1 MEDNPMVTQEEGKTE
16 KAGEKA
22 EVIEELGEEKRFE
35 FEFGKDAMLVAGAIL
50 LASLIIA
57 GSIVATSQKFTAEA
71 PVAKDTAQTAPTVPG
86 KEDTNATTSLDD
98 DAVLG
103 DKKKAPVAIVEFSD
117 YECPFC
123 KKFHQDTFDK
133 LVKEYADTGKAVIS
147 FRDFP
152 LSFHDPNATL
162 EAATAECVRREKG
175 DKAYFSFGKAV
186 YEGTQANGKGLGEGK
201 LDELIRKAGA
211 NPASVNACAGSEAI
225 KQEIAKD
232 IADGGKAGISGT
244 PSFIIGKLDA
254 DGTVTGERIVG
265 AVPMSN
271 FKETVEKYMK

>member
-1 MEDNPMVTQEEGKTE
+1 MEENTAVPQE
-16 KAGEKA
+16 GEKVEKVEKWEGG
-22 EVIEELGEEKRFE
+22 EVK
-35 FEFGKDAMLVAGAIL
+35 FEFGKDALLVAGSIL

-57 GSIVATSQKFTAEA
+57 GSIVATSQKFAAKA
-71 PVAKDTAQTAPTVPG
+71 PVAKDTAETVPSAPE
-86 KEDTNATTSLDD
+86 KEDANATTSLDND
-98 DAVLG
+98 PVLG
-103 DKKKAPVAIVEFSD
+103 DKKKAKVAIVEFSD

-123 KKFHQDTFDK
+123 KKFHTDTFDK

-152 LSFHDPNATL
+152 LSFHDPMATT
-162 EAATAECVRREKG
+162 EAAVAECVRKEKG

-211 NPASVNACAGSEAI
+211 NTASVNACAGSDAI

-232 IADGGKAGISGT
+232 IEDGGKAGISGT
-244 PSFIIGKLDA
+244 PSFIIGTLNA
-254 DGTVTGERIVG
+254 DGTVTGERVVG
-265 AVPMSN
+265 AVPFEN
-271 FKETVEKYMK
+271 FKTTVEKYLK